1 MDERALVPQHRVTPT
16 ALRLGLQQRS
26 VCSCIALHMRIPAS
40 VHIRLAVVAGT
51 ILLMLLVATTKH
63 PIHATKPPL
72 RLPSQSVASVQ
83 LSVKQQQ
90 QEQTKRQEHQERQ
103 QKQSQQLR
111 QNQTRDEGA
120 TLFNLDLWNTSAAT
134 QYKTQA
140 ELDLRPCVVVRFYE
154 KQANALPLL
163 LFSLLASA
171 HPHLKALVID
181 TGKQPYEKLP
191 DLLRR
196 VNQAS
201 GKKWVHAY
209 DKKTEDVRAAFPDF
223 HHEDFGYVLTDMAM
237 EDILRQT
244 KSGSGT
250 FQCDTLTFT
259 NADNLY
265 SPHFIPVM
273 LKSIARDGHDLVASH
288 FVSHYPFP
296 AERSTRSF
304 DGILASESGCGALR
318 SGEDMEFV
326 TSERFYPWCVDLG
339 SVMVTT
345 KAVEAAKIRFVI
357 DKLRKDRTGNTLEG
371 MVIPIADHKT
381 FAILQ
386 MSVRSPRDFT
396 TNADGNFF
404 HMLASHPKI
413 SSRVFRR
420 VLLLHL

>member
-1 MDERALVPQHRVTPT
+1 LDERALVPQHRVTPT

-26 VCSCIALHMRIPAS
+26 VCSCIALHMRIPTS

-51 ILLMLLVATTKH
+51 ILLMLRVATTKH

-191 DLLRR
+191 ALLRR

-273 LKSIARDGHDLVASH
+273 LKSIAQGNDLVGSH
-288 FVSHYPFP
+288 FVSHYNAPE
-296 AERSTRSF
+296 ERSTRGF
-304 DGILASESGCGALR
+304 DSILASEAGCGALR
-318 SGEDMEFV
+318 SGEDAEFV
-326 TSERFYPWCVDLG
+326 TSELFLPLCLDLG
-339 SVMVTT
+339 AVMVTT
-345 KAVEAAKIRFVI
+345 NAIEAANIRFFIDKIRMNYLGEKDPEKMMPLVDYRAFTI
-357 DKLRKDRTGNTLEG
+357 DHQKVTLS
-371 MVIPIADHKT
+371 DSLL
-381 FAILQ
+381 F
-386 MSVRSPRDFT
+386 
-396 TNADGNFF
+396 ADGFF
-404 HMLASHPKI
+404 FYTLASHRAV
-413 SSRVFRR
+413 SSK
-420 VLLLHL
+420 VLRKVLMLHL

>member
-1 MDERALVPQHRVTPT
+1 
-16 ALRLGLQQRS
+16 
-26 VCSCIALHMRIPAS
+26 
-40 VHIRLAVVAGT
+40 
-51 ILLMLLVATTKH
+51 MLFDL
-63 PIHATKPPL
+63 
-72 RLPSQSVASVQ
+72 
-83 LSVKQQQ
+83 
-90 QEQTKRQEHQERQ
+90 
-103 QKQSQQLR
+103 
-111 QNQTRDEGA
+111 N
-120 TLFNLDLWNTSAAT
+120 LWNTSAAT
-134 QYKTQA
+134 QYQTQA

-223 HHEDFGYVLTDMAM
+223 HHEDFGYVLTDMAL

-304 DGILASESGCGALR
+304 NGILASESGCGALR

-345 KAVEAAKIRFVI
+345 KAVEAANIRFFI
-357 DKLRKDRTGNTLEG
+357 DKLRKDRKGNTLEG

-381 FAILQ
+381 FTILQ
-386 MSVRSPRDFT
+386 MSIRSPSDFT

-404 HMLASHPKI
+404 HMLASHPKT
-413 SSRVFRR
+413 SSKVFRR

>member
-1 MDERALVPQHRVTPT
+1 MLMSSSVHDNIFSRKRKKVAMCMPKTNEEKRRRIPKTVPY
-16 ALRLGLQQRS
+16 LGLA
-26 VCSCIALHMRIPAS
+26 CFLGII
-40 VHIRLAVVAGT
+40 
-51 ILLMLLVATTKH
+51 LLVAAATTA
-63 PIHATKPPL
+63 IQAASAAAAPL
-72 RLPSQSVASVQ
+72 RVRSHSIVSQIVPKEEMEDEYSLFDPAHRDMTS
-83 LSVKQQQ
+83 
-90 QEQTKRQEHQERQ
+90 HY
-103 QKQSQQLR
+103 
-111 QNQTRDEGA
+111 TRA
-120 TLFNLDLWNTSAAT
+120 V
-134 QYKTQA
+134 
-140 ELDLRPCVVVRFYE
+140 LDLRPCVVVRFYD
-154 KQANALPLL
+154 KQVNALPLL
-163 LFSLLASA
+163 LFSLFASA

-386 MSVRSPRDFT
+386 MSVRSQRDFT